1 MLKTLTAVES
11 RFSQKLLDYIE
22 TAKVGK
28 GRSEDDHECIKIIQ
42 KTLMELSS
50 LDNQNGIPAESDSF
64 NMARSSDSGSERT
77 NSVNLNPAEG
87 FPISAAV

>member
-50 LDNQNGIPAESDSF
+50 LDNQNGIPTENDSF
-64 NMARSSDSGSERT
+64 VARSSDSGSELA
-77 NSVNLNPAEG
+77 NSVNLNTTEA
-87 FPISAAV
+87 FPISAAL

>member
-50 LDNQNGIPAESDSF
+50 LDNQNVIPTENDSLI
-64 NMARSSDSGSERT
+64 ARSSDSGSELA
-77 NSVNLNPAEG
+77 NSVNLNTTEG
-87 FPISAAV
+87 FPISAAL